1 MERIAANKIME
12 VIRNVGCELS
22 LDDLT
27 LGAGNCMIIAIIQQC
42 KREDIFPLLLEP
54 IQTLVQGTIT
64 VTMTTEFRRAVKNFV
79 TERETDPAIRAIS
92 EFVPDRRWSTYWKKM
107 IKAGV
112 WGDGVFLRCTALL
125 LRINI
130 LVVHHGS
137 EKDEPYFC
145 FIGRAEPAPAGDN
158 AENLYLGYTGM
169 YSGQGQENHYQ
180 SLLPSRTA
188 QSIFVP
194 PVFDFTCE
202 KSPKLSPQ
210 QKRKEDDRKRQKD
223 LKDLRKSAK
232 SQPKPNLSEE
242 EKAEKREKRL

>member
-1 MERIAANKIME
+1 MAGFPVIVVPVPQTMKFSEAQRRQEFGMERMAANRIME
-12 VIRNVGCELS
+12 VISNIGCELS

-42 KREDIFPLLLEP
+42 KREDIFPLLPEH
-54 IQTLVQGTIT
+54 IQTLVQGTIS
-64 VTMTTEFRRAVKNFV
+64 VNMSTEFRRAVKDFV
-79 TERETDPAIRAIS
+79 TERETDPAITDIS
-92 EFVPDRRWSTYWKKM
+92 EFVANRDWSTYWKKM
-107 IKAGV
+107 IKDGV
-112 WGDGVFLRCTALL
+112 WGDGVFLRCTARC

-158 AENLYLGYTGM
+158 GENLYLGYTGM

-180 SLLPSRTA
+180 SLLPSRSRSV
-188 QSIFVP
+188 QRVFVP

-202 KSPKLSPQ
+202 KSPKQ
-210 QKRKEDDRKRQKD
+210 RGC
-223 LKDLRKSAK
+223 
-232 SQPKPNLSEE
+232 
-242 EKAEKREKRL
+242 